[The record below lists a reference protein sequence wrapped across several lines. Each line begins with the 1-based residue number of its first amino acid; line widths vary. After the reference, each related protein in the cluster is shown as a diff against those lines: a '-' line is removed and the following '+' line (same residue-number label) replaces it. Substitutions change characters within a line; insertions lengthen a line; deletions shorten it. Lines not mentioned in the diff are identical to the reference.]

1 MIVNAHF
8 FRRELYK
15 LLEGKANNFLITD
28 PNQNAKSLRYQLIE
42 GSCLPVVG
50 IRVIDS
56 QMLQVAG
63 ISKDLWRPKDFAFDI
78 LVLRLDSSDNVEI
91 LTYIIIIGED
101 PAAVGSICNS
111 IYFLI
116 LGLYAVNTKVL
127 DANMRVSFL
136 WCCMIWIT
144 SIKNSYIIAKRNIVM
159 STIGVLFLSSRSDVP
174 HPKHATYE
182 PYEHTYAHMRQ
193 YKR

>member
-1 MIVNAHF
+1 
-8 FRRELYK
+8 
-15 LLEGKANNFLITD
+15 
-28 PNQNAKSLRYQLIE
+28 
-42 GSCLPVVG
+42 
-50 IRVIDS
+50 
-56 QMLQVAG
+56 MLQVSD
-63 ISKDLWRPKDFAFDI
+63 IYEDSWHPKDFAYDI
-78 LVLRLDSSDNVEI
+78 LVLKLASSETVQK
-91 LTYIIIIGED
+91 LTGIIMIGDYLETF
-101 PAAVGSICNS
+101 GSLCTS
-111 IYFLI
+111 LYFLR

-136 WCCMIWIT
+136 WCFMIWIT
-144 SIKNSYIIAKRNIVM
+144 SIKNSCIIDKRNIVM